1 MAKTTPE
8 KKLTLKKLIGKYK
21 NNNKKNKLLKLLKP
35 PSKNK
40 VDIREINIEEMNQI
54 LGLINQK
61 E

>member
-21 NNNKKNKLLKLLKP
+21 NNNLKNKLLRLLKLP
-35 PSKNK
+35 NMNK
-40 VDIREINIEEMNQI
+40 VDTREINIEEMNQM

>member
-1 MAKTTPE
+1 MAKITPE

-21 NNNKKNKLLKLLKP
+21 NNNKKNKLLRLLKQP
-35 PSKNK
+35 NKNK

-54 LGLINQK
+54 LGLINLK